1 MKKSLLTMSILL
13 AAGSVSAGDFY
24 LDVGTAY
31 GPLGGQVT
39 PTSTSMKNQFTFQY
53 ESNTVINDLD
63 ANGIDANDTLTTI
76 AGLAVGNL
84 PENNVTGFTP
94 NQIFGSN
101 SNNGYGSDWILSFS
115 ITGLN
120 GVVTGVT
127 GGGVPL
133 FQYGP
138 GLLELFITFDDGMGG
153 FTPVNNFMD
162 INILGGSATGV
173 GIEMVGLADF
183 TNVDAGYNNLIHSG
197 DADCGGLNGFFDIF
211 TNCGSAMPIA
221 FFADF
226 NTNVTTSQFTDNGD
240 GTFELT
246 SNHDGSATFSVP
258 EPGTLALLGGSLVLM
273 GGMAR
278 RNKKA

>member
-1 MKKSLLTMSILL
+1 MKKSLLTMAILL
-13 AAGSVSAGDFY
+13 AASSASAGNFY

-53 ESNTVINDLD
+53 ESNTIINDLD
-63 ANGIDANDTLTTI
+63 ANGIDGGDTLTTI
-76 AGLAVGNL
+76 AGLAVGSLAN
-84 PENNVTGFTP
+84 NNVTGFTP
-94 NQIFGSN
+94 NQVFNTN
-101 SNNGYGSDWILSFS
+101 SNNGYGTNWLLSFS

-120 GVVTGVT
+120 GSVTGVT
-127 GGGVPL
+127 GAGVPL
-133 FQYGP
+133 FAYGP
-138 GLLELFITFDDGMGG
+138 GLLEMFITFDGV
-153 FTPVNNFMD
+153 TLNNFMD
-162 INILGGSATGV
+162 VNILGGGATGV

-197 DADCGGLNGFFDIF
+197 DASCGGLTGFYDIF
-211 TNCGSAMPIA
+211 TNCGATMPIS

-226 NTNVTTSQFTDNGD
+226 NTNVTTSAFTNNLD

>member
-1 MKKSLLTMSILL
+1 
-13 AAGSVSAGDFY
+13 
-24 LDVGTAY
+24 
-31 GPLGGQVT
+31 
-39 PTSTSMKNQFTFQY
+39 
-53 ESNTVINDLD
+53 
-63 ANGIDANDTLTTI
+63 
-76 AGLAVGNL
+76 
-84 PENNVTGFTP
+84 
-94 NQIFGSN
+94 
-101 SNNGYGSDWILSFS
+101 
-115 ITGLN
+115 
-120 GVVTGVT
+120 
-127 GGGVPL
+127 
-133 FQYGP
+133 
-138 GLLELFITFDDGMGG
+138 
-153 FTPVNNFMD
+153 
-162 INILGGSATGV
+162 
-173 GIEMVGLADF
+173 MVGLADF